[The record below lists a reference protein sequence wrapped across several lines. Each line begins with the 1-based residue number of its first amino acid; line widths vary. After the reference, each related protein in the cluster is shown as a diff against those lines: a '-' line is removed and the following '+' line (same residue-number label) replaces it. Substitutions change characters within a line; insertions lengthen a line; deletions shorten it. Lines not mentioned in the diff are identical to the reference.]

1 MTWCKLAP
9 LPEDLDS
16 RMTDH
21 APALFETHRPHLLAL
36 AYRMLGSRADAEDMV
51 QDTWLRQKDVDLG
64 EVEFVRAYLSR
75 IATNL
80 CLDRMQSARAR
91 REQYVGFWLPE
102 PLEDASAAFDP
113 GPQAHI
119 EYAQDVSVAFMLALE
134 RLSALERAAFL
145 LHDVFDL
152 GFDEVALRLGR
163 SAAACRQLAARARTH
178 LRSDQARVE
187 VQQEQAEQL
196 LGAFVQTIANG
207 DTEALARLLSDD
219 AVMLSDGGGIVAAV
233 AQPLRG
239 GALIAKALVGFTKT
253 HKAENYGL
261 RFTRLNGL
269 PAVVLYSAQGQV
281 LQTTA
286 VQTDAQGYINALY
299 IMRNPEKLTRIGP
312 LQ

>member
-1 MTWCKLAP
+1 
-9 LPEDLDS
+9 
-16 RMTDH
+16 MTDSTS
-21 APALFETHRPHLLAL
+21 ARFEAHRPHLLAL
-36 AYRMLGSRADAEDMV
+36 AYRMLGSRAEAEDVV

-64 EVEFVRAYLSR
+64 EIEFVRAYLSR

-102 PLEDASAAFDP
+102 PLEDASGAFDP

-119 EYAQDVSVAFMLALE
+119 EYAQNVSVAFMLALE

-145 LHDVFDL
+145 LHDVFDQS
-152 GFDEVALRLGR
+152 FDEVALRLGR
-163 SAAACRQLAARARTH
+163 SAAACRQLANRARAHVRT
-178 LRSDQARVE
+178 DQARVD
-187 VQQEQAEQL
+187 VQHAQAEQL
-196 LGAFVQTIANG
+196 LGAFVQTITTG

-219 AVMLSDGGGIVAAV
+219 AVMLSDGGGIVTAV
-233 AQPLRG
+233 AQPLQG

-261 RFTRLNGL
+261 RFTRINGL
-269 PAVVLYSAQGQV
+269 PAVVLYGAQGQV

-286 VQTDAQGYINALY
+286 LQTDADGRISALY
-299 IMRNPEKLTRIGP
+299 IMRNPEKLTHIGR
-312 LQ
+312 LH